1 MGNLKHFLG
10 IEFARSKEGI
20 YVSQRRYILDL
31 LEETRI
37 LGCKLSDTLIDHN
50 HKLKINLDGVQIH
63 KRIYERLIS
72 KLICLSHIRLDIAFA
87 IGVMSQFMHAP
98 LEDHLEALMR
108 ILKYLKATPDMR
120 LLFSKNS
127 HMQVEAYTDA
137 DHSGHITDRRSASSY
152 CDFLGGN
159 LVNWRSKKQLAVTRS
174 SAKAEYRAMALGICE
189 LMWIR
194 TPRKELQVDVQEPM
208 RLYCDNRTTLNIVH
222 NSVQHDR
229 TNNEV
234 DRHFINE
241 NIDNGLICTPFIS
254 SKLQLTNTFTKGVS
268 NPSFNS
274 MTCVLGVKNTFELG

>member
-20 YVSQRRYILDL
+20 YVSQRRYVLDL

-37 LGCKLSDTLIDHN
+37 LGCKLSDTLNN
-50 HKLKINLDGVQIH
+50 HKLKINLDGVQID

-72 KLICLSHIRLDIAFA
+72 KLICLTHIRLDIAFA

-189 LMWIR
+189 PMWIR
-194 TPRKELQVDVQEPM
+194 TP
-208 RLYCDNRTTLNIVH
+208 
-222 NSVQHDR
+222 
-229 TNNEV
+229 
-234 DRHFINE
+234 
-241 NIDNGLICTPFIS
+241 
-254 SKLQLTNTFTKGVS
+254 
-268 NPSFNS
+268 
-274 MTCVLGVKNTFELG
+274 

>member
-1 MGNLKHFLG
+1 M
-10 IEFARSKEGI
+10 
-20 YVSQRRYILDL
+20 
-31 LEETRI
+31 
-37 LGCKLSDTLIDHN
+37 
-50 HKLKINLDGVQIH
+50 
-63 KRIYERLIS
+63 
-72 KLICLSHIRLDIAFA
+72 
-87 IGVMSQFMHAP
+87 
-98 LEDHLEALMR
+98 
-108 ILKYLKATPDMR
+108 
-120 LLFSKNS
+120 
-127 HMQVEAYTDA
+127 
-137 DHSGHITDRRSASSY
+137 
-152 CDFLGGN
+152 
-159 LVNWRSKKQLAVTRS
+159 NWRSKKQLAVTRS